1 MESRF
6 SPYAVPKGPIAANV
20 TAFKKAYADKF
31 GGFPGMMG
39 ASTYEGVNV
48 IAAAVETAGTTDKAK
63 VQAALATIAVPEMIE
78 SMEGG
83 AISFANQFRESRSN
97 LYMEQLSWDA
107 ASQTLRPKI
116 VWPAE
121 LQETEFQIPEWYRP
135 GSV

>member
-1 MESRF
+1 M
-6 SPYAVPKGPIAANV
+6 
-20 TAFKKAYADKF
+20 
-31 GGFPGMMG
+31 
-39 ASTYEGVNV
+39 
-48 IAAAVETAGTTDKAK
+48 DKAK
-63 VQAALATIAVPEMIE
+63 VQAALTTIAVPEMIE

-83 AISFANQFRESRSN
+83 AISFANQFRESKSN